1 MLHHDT
7 ETIDSLLTQLTI
19 EEKIALIAGA
29 DAWHTVAIPRL
40 GIPAIKVT
48 DGPNGAR
55 GVSRNG
61 AHTSA
66 CFPIGVA
73 MGATWN
79 PSLVRQIGEALAEET
94 RDKGAHILLAP
105 TVNIHRS
112 PLAGRNFECFSE
124 DPYLTGTMAI
134 AYITGLQSRGVGACI
149 KHFVCNDSEFER
161 FSISSDVG
169 ERPLREIYLRPFE
182 MAIRQAK
189 PWTIMSAYNR
199 INGVWASENHR
210 LLVEILKGEWQFD
223 GLVMSDWYGTY
234 SERAISNGLDLE
246 MPGPARWLSRE
257 RVLAALERGE
267 LREAELDDKVR
278 RLLRAIERVGGFERP
293 APAAEQANDRPEHRA
308 LIRRA
313 GVESIVLLKNQ
324 ANLLP
329 LQTERLQTIAVI
341 GANAHWAAIMGGGS
355 SEVAPHYVVTPLQ
368 GIRNRAG
375 SHCRVEYAIGTPIFR
390 RLPHLDPAWLQLP
403 DSDRSGVQ
411 LDYFADLD
419 FDSAP
424 LRTDTLNTLEASWF
438 GDRIEYLDLT
448 TFATRLSCDLLP
460 PHTGT
465 YQLGLS
471 CIGQARIWLD
481 GELALDRWHKEV
493 MDGNEQRQTIMLE
506 AGRRYRLV
514 VEFRWPVAGNWRGLQ
529 VGLWPESDRDPI
541 EEAVE
546 LASRSD
552 VAIVFAGL
560 TKEWESE
567 GFDRSDMELPGRQN
581 ELIRRVAAAN
591 PRTIVA
597 LNAGSPL
604 SMPWLN
610 DVGAVVLAWYG
621 GQEAGNAIADVLF
634 GDADP
639 GGRLPTTFP
648 RRLADNPA
656 YINYPG
662 ENGHVLYGE
671 GLFVGYRYYDRKGI
685 EPLFPFGF
693 GLSYTDFAYSNLRLS
708 ANAMRA
714 DETITVSVDVTNK
727 GTRAGMEVVQ
737 LYIHDQAARLMRPD
751 KELKGFSK
759 VALQPGETT
768 TITFTID
775 RQALSYYD
783 PAAPGWVAEP
793 GGFTVLIG
801 RSAADIRLQAQFEL
815 LSSE

>member
-1 MLHHDT
+1 MNHQD
-7 ETIDSLLTQLTI
+7 TIDSLLSQLTVT
-19 EEKIALIAGA
+19 EKIALIAGA
-29 DAWHTVAIPRL
+29 DAWHTVAVPRL

-66 CFPIGVA
+66 CFPVGVA

-79 PSLVRQIGEALAEET
+79 PDLVRQIGEALAEET

-124 DPYLTGTMAI
+124 DPYLTGTMAT
-134 AYITGLQSRGVGACI
+134 AYITGLQSRGIGACI

-161 FSISSDVG
+161 FSISSDVS

-182 MAIRQAK
+182 MAIKQAK
-189 PWTIMSAYNR
+189 PWTIMAAYNR
-199 INGVWASENHR
+199 INGTWASENRR

-234 SERAISNGLDLE
+234 SEHAISNGLDLE
-246 MPGPARWLSRE
+246 MPGPARWLNQQ

-267 LREAELDDKVR
+267 LSEADLDDKVR
-278 RLLRAIERVGGFERP
+278 RLLRTIARVDGFARP
-293 APAAEQANDRPEHRA
+293 APAVEQANNRPEHRA
-308 LIRRA
+308 LIRRV

-324 ANLLP
+324 DRLLP
-329 LQTERLQTIAVI
+329 LNAEQPQTIAVI

-355 SEVAPHYVVTPLQ
+355 SEVVPHYTVTPLQ
-368 GIRNRAG
+368 GLRTRAG
-375 SHCRVEYAIGTPIFR
+375 AQCQIEYAIGTPIFR
-390 RLPHLDPAWLQLP
+390 RLPNLDPAWLRLP
-403 DSDRSGVQ
+403 NSDRNGVQ
-411 LDYFADLD
+411 IDYFTDLD
-419 FDSAP
+419 LSGTP
-424 LRTDTLNTLEASWF
+424 VRTDTLQTMEASWF

-448 TFATRLSCDLLP
+448 TFAARLSCDLLVP
-460 PHTGT
+460 QAGR
-465 YQLGLS
+465 YQMGLS

-481 GELALDRWHKEV
+481 GELVLDLWGKEL
-493 MDGNEQRQTIMLE
+493 MDGNEQRQTITLE
-506 AGRRYRLV
+506 TGRRHQLV
-514 VEFRWPVAGNWRGLQ
+514 VEFRWPVTGNWRALQ

-541 EEAVE
+541 AEAVA
-546 LASRSD
+546 LASRSE

-567 GFDRSDMELPGRQN
+567 GFDRLDMELPGRQN
-581 ELIRRVAAAN
+581 ELIQRVAAAN
-591 PRTIVA
+591 RRTIVV

-604 SMPWLN
+604 RMPWIN
-610 DVGAVVLAWYG
+610 DVAAVVLAWYG

-634 GDADP
+634 GVVDP

-648 RRLADNPA
+648 KRLADNPA
-656 YINYPG
+656 YLNYPG

-693 GLSYTDFAYSNLRLS
+693 GLSYTEFAYSNLRLS
-708 ANAMRA
+708 APAMHA
-714 DETITVSVDVTNK
+714 DETIIVSVDVTNT
-727 GTRAGMEVVQ
+727 GDRAGTEVVQ
-737 LYIHDQAARLMRPD
+737 LYIHDQVARLMRPD
-751 KELKGFSK
+751 KELKGFAK

-768 TITFTID
+768 TVTFTID
-775 RQALSYYD
+775 RHALSYYD
-783 PAAPGWVAEP
+783 PAVPGWVAEP
-793 GGFTVLIG
+793 GWFEVLIG
-801 RSAADIRLQAQFEL
+801 RSAADIRLRAQFEL
-815 LSSE
+815 LAQA